1 MKQLIL
7 LIIFSVTSA
16 FSTVLAFSPAE
27 QSEKANG
34 NIMERL
40 ERIEG
45 ITIVQPVEL
54 RERLIQPVQSAATAK
69 SQANAQADQRSK
81 SGTFRIEVFAD
92 NSRNAKSQATAKLRN
107 VQSRF
112 PQYPATI
119 NFESPFWRVRVGEF
133 RSKGDADSALQE
145 IRQAF
150 PSYTPYLRVIRD
162 R

>member
-1 MKQLIL
+1 MKQLVFVL
-7 LIIFSVTSA
+7 IFSVVSA
-16 FSTVLAFSPAE
+16 LSVTFAATPSE
-27 QSEKANG
+27 QPEKMQG

-40 ERIEG
+40 DNLEG
-45 ITIVQPVEL
+45 VTIVQPIEL
-54 RERLIQPVQSAATAK
+54 RERLMLPAPSGSASKGQT
-69 SQANAQADQRSK
+69 NAQSDQRTK
-81 SGTFRIEVFAD
+81 SGIYRIEVFAD

-112 PQYPATI
+112 PQYPASI

-150 PSYTPYLRVIRD
+150 PTYIPYLRVIRD